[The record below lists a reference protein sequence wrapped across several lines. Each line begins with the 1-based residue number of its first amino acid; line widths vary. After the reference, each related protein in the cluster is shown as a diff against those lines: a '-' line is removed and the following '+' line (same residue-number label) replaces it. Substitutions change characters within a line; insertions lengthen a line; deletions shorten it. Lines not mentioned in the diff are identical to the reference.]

1 MGTQDKLDAIRGFL
15 RWRDGV
21 EGFLTADEAVREYG
35 KHLLEEERAIAIA
48 DTITILEE
56 AEFSDPVTA
65 RDAVEAARRTLEQIR

>member
-1 MGTQDKLDAIRGFL
+1 M
-15 RWRDGV
+15 
-21 EGFLTADEAVREYG
+21 REYG